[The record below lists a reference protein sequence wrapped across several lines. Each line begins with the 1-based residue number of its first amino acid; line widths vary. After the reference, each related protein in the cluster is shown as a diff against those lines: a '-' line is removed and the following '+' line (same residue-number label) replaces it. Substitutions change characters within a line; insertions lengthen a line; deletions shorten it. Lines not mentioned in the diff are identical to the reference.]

1 MVSFDVFD
9 TLILRIVNTPET
21 IFKLV
26 GDVCGI
32 KDYEH
37 IRQEMQQQASMEAE
51 EKWNQPHAVMDQI
64 YDYIKTHSGLE
75 MDWEKV
81 KQTELEMEYDSLV
94 ANPEMKEIYEFAKAA
109 GKRVIATSDMYLK
122 KDFLEKVLKKCGYE
136 MDKIYDSAD
145 EMHTKFRGDLYEQV
159 QKEEGVPAWKIIHI
173 GDNWE
178 SDVVNAQKAG
188 FQTYY
193 YPQEKAD
200 NKNMLPFS
208 IDEGVKNCIH
218 KEHYEF
224 WKNLGA
230 EVGGP
235 LYLGLF
241 TWLKSCLKREKYEKI
256 FFLARDGY
264 NLYQLFGKYTD
275 EKTEYLMTSR
285 RALLLA
291 GISKLDEET
300 MQILPPLH

>member
-1 MVSFDVFD
+1 MSNRESFEELKKKIEQADVVSFDVFD

-122 KDFLEKVLKKCGYE
+122 KDFLEKVLKK
-136 MDKIYDSAD
+136 
-145 EMHTKFRGDLYEQV
+145 
-159 QKEEGVPAWKIIHI
+159 
-173 GDNWE
+173 
-178 SDVVNAQKAG
+178 
-188 FQTYY
+188 
-193 YPQEKAD
+193 
-200 NKNMLPFS
+200 
-208 IDEGVKNCIH
+208 
-218 KEHYEF
+218 
-224 WKNLGA
+224 
-230 EVGGP
+230 
-235 LYLGLF
+235 
-241 TWLKSCLKREKYEKI
+241 
-256 FFLARDGY
+256 
-264 NLYQLFGKYTD
+264 
-275 EKTEYLMTSR
+275 
-285 RALLLA
+285 
-291 GISKLDEET
+291 
-300 MQILPPLH
+300 

>member
-1 MVSFDVFD
+1 MSNRESFEELKKKIEQADVVSFDVFD

-37 IRQEMQQQASMEAE
+37 IRQEMQRQASMEAE

-122 KDFLEKVLKKCGYE
+122 KDFLEKVLKNADMKWIKSMILQMRC
-136 MDKIYDSAD
+136 IQNSA
-145 EMHTKFRGDLYEQV
+145 E
-159 QKEEGVPAWKIIHI
+159 I
-173 GDNWE
+173 
-178 SDVVNAQKAG
+178 
-188 FQTYY
+188 
-193 YPQEKAD
+193 
-200 NKNMLPFS
+200 
-208 IDEGVKNCIH
+208 C
-218 KEHYEF
+218 
-224 WKNLGA
+224 
-230 EVGGP
+230 
-235 LYLGLF
+235 
-241 TWLKSCLKREKYEKI
+241 
-256 FFLARDGY
+256 
-264 NLYQLFGKYTD
+264 
-275 EKTEYLMTSR
+275 TSR
-285 RALLLA
+285 CRRKKEFLH
-291 GISKLDEET
+291 GKSYISVTTGNL
-300 MQILPPLH
+300 MW